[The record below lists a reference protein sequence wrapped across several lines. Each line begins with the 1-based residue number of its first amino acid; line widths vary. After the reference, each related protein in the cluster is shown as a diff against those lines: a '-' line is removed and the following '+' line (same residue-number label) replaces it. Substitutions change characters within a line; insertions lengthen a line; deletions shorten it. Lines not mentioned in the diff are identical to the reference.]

1 MFDPCSQSRPFVAA
15 LFGCSVAVSAFT
27 LDLNAQAFGTRDA
40 SPTVSQL
47 RKRADSLI
55 AELGKATAAVVEQRR
70 RDSLQPPVLD
80 TLAPEATWVQVGSLR
95 ILTDT
100 VFTALVT
107 KAARQA
113 WTDIYDLYGSEAD
126 RVAGMRWRAVTQL
139 VPLDGG
145 ERVRTQLDLLW
156 QSDGDPTRFTL
167 GDTPWHSR
175 VVVLASQMRTVMDAH
190 VARAR
195 AGSARVWLDG
205 TLGAGFEDEELLQ
218 GVYRELAV
226 GRHPASPGCR
236 DGTVESCKVL
246 LGLAANEGPST
257 REVRNPRLSLLR
269 LALRLGGEG
278 SYARFVRDSAA
289 PVEQRLRDA
298 SKLSVEELLA
308 RWQREVV
315 RARPAPASTAPRT
328 AVFAL
333 LWGTIL
339 CGVSLRSSRWR

>member
-1 MFDPCSQSRPFVAA
+1 MTRHAAAIAVAMCLSPA
-15 LFGCSVAVSAFT
+15 WLGAQGTTFTVTTPSANVHKAPSTGSPVIGKAPLGCSVAVSAFT

-205 TLGAGFEDEELLQ
+205 TLGAGFEDGGITDGHRLAAPRRQ
-218 GVYRELAV
+218 GGSAHTRRSAAAV
-226 GRHPASPGCR
+226 RTAAR
-236 DGTVESCKVL
+236 DGD
-246 LGLAANEGPST
+246 A
-257 REVRNPRLSLLR
+257 
-269 LALRLGGEG
+269 
-278 SYARFVRDSAA
+278 DSRRSH
-289 PVEQRLRDA
+289 RLR
-298 SKLSVEELLA
+298 
-308 RWQREVV
+308 R
-315 RARPAPASTAPRT
+315 RPAA
-328 AVFAL
+328 
-333 LWGTIL
+333 
-339 CGVSLRSSRWR
+339 

>member
-126 RVAGMRWRAVTQL
+126 RVAGMRSAERIAHASMARLSSDWASMPAQRYFQRDTTFSSKSACNAL
-139 VPLDGG
+139 RKDGG
-145 ERVRTQLDLLW
+145 
-156 QSDGDPTRFTL
+156 
-167 GDTPWHSR
+167 
-175 VVVLASQMRTVMDAH
+175 AH
-190 VARAR
+190 NR
-195 AGSARVWLDG
+195 
-205 TLGAGFEDEELLQ
+205 
-218 GVYRELAV
+218 
-226 GRHPASPGCR
+226 
-236 DGTVESCKVL
+236 
-246 LGLAANEGPST
+246 
-257 REVRNPRLSLLR
+257 
-269 LALRLGGEG
+269 
-278 SYARFVRDSAA
+278 
-289 PVEQRLRDA
+289 
-298 SKLSVEELLA
+298 
-308 RWQREVV
+308 
-315 RARPAPASTAPRT
+315 
-328 AVFAL
+328 
-333 LWGTIL
+333 
-339 CGVSLRSSRWR
+339 